1 MSPAEP
7 TPSPQIPP
15 QVTPKVPQQAAHR
28 LWSLWLLVALTC
40 LPEIV
45 FLMAD
50 YGIWGSTRWRSL
62 AYQNGAFWPGLLR
75 NWSPNYS
82 AQPVTMFIS
91 YAGLHA
97 GPAHLIGNMVA
108 LVWLGQILHPV
119 LGVWRFMT
127 LYVGTAIG
135 GAALFGLMSTSPAPM
150 VGASGALFGL
160 AGAWMVQEWRQDLRP
175 MADGGR
181 GARATW
187 IWLGQIF
194 AILLAVNLMSWFLQ
208 DGHLAWETHLGGW
221 LLGVIMALGLGIR
234 PAKQPASHDQA
245 TLP

>member
-1 MSPAEP
+1 MSLPKPPAQAQ
-7 TPSPQIPP
+7 TPPKQPQHE
-15 QVTPKVPQQAAHR
+15 AR
-28 LWSLWLLVALTC
+28 YLWPLWLLMALTC
-40 LPEIV
+40 VPEIV

-75 NWSPNYS
+75 NWSPNYP
-82 AQPVTMFIS
+82 AQPLTMFIS

-97 GPAHLIGNMVA
+97 GPAHLIGNMIA
-108 LVWLGQILHPV
+108 LGWLGQILHPV
-119 LGVWRFMT
+119 LGVWRFLA
-127 LYVGTAIG
+127 LYIGTAIG
-135 GAALFGLMSTSPAPM
+135 GAGLFGIMSTSPSPM

-160 AGAWMVQEWRQDLRP
+160 AGAWMVQEWRHDLRP

-181 GARATW
+181 GVRATW

-194 AILLAVNLMSWFLQ
+194 AILLAVNVMSWFLQ
-208 DGHLAWETHLGGW
+208 DGHLAWQTHLGGW
-221 LLGVIMALGLGIR
+221 LVGIIIAMILGPRAVNP
-234 PAKQPASHDQA
+234 PAPHDQA